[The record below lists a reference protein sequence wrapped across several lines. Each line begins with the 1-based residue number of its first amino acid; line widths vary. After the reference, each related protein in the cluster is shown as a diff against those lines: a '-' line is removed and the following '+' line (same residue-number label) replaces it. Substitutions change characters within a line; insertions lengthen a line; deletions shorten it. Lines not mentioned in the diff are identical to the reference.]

1 MLCLCSVKKEEMLL
15 KCISKGQ
22 QSANLSMLVCSQQEI
37 CRRPEFIVDGAS
49 RTDICQGALGKS
61 LLEMAHL
68 CHGCGAILLSVEEKG
83 GDLVEFKYGNCRKVV
98 W

>member
-1 MLCLCSVKKEEMLL
+1 ML
-15 KCISKGQ
+15 I
-22 QSANLSMLVCSQQEI
+22 CSQQEF

-68 CHGCGAILLSVEEKG
+68 CHGCCVILFGEEENG
-83 GDLVEFKYGNCRKVV
+83 GDLVEFKHGRLSGEDRVLDESEC
-98 W
+98 WS